1 MAATAPGTAKAGGTT
16 SAPKTL
22 PLGELKIMF
31 FKFLEQQGY
40 ALPSECVVAV
50 SALQAL
56 YRQTKGR
63 ITPTLLVKGSDD
75 EDFQIVKRKN
85 KRVARRLRKTSS
97 SSQSN
102 DSAMEVEQAK
112 VKSTNHSDSS
122 ITSKKVILAKTV
134 ASNKEATTS
143 SINSLKTTN
152 VVGSKPSPPPRVKPE
167 YVNRTTLHQN
177 AVSST

>member
-22 PLGELKIMF
+22 PLGALKIMF

-40 ALPSECVVAV
+40 ALPSEVDSVLGV
-50 SALQAL
+50 GSSDS
-56 YRQTKGR
+56 TNKNNVGGR
-63 ITPTLLVKGSDD
+63 GQSPCPSVCSSDD
-75 EDFQIVKRKN
+75 EEFQIVKRKN
-85 KRVARRLRKTSS
+85 KRVARRLHKTSS

-122 ITSKKVILAKTV
+122 ITSKKVISAKTV

-143 SINSLKTTN
+143 GTNTLKTTN
-152 VVGSKPSPPPRVKPE
+152 VAGSKPSPSSRVNPNMSE
-167 YVNRTTLHQN
+167 R
-177 AVSST
+177 